1 MADRVR
7 RPKIYEEMLDELKNK
22 GVFKTYKD
30 ALMFAAC
37 LGYDRGK
44 RIEFS
49 KSSEP
54 VNLQIFS
61 GEFNQTILNTLAVAE
76 TLDPSCVGKDKE
88 DEKVRIFEEYAC
100 GGLEILKNEFWD
112 SKADWELGLMTLI
125 MQEESSEKI
134 LMDITGLSQD

>member
-1 MADRVR
+1 MTDRVR
-7 RPKIYEEMLDELKNK
+7 RPKIYEEMLDELKNN

-44 RIEFS
+44 RLEFP

-54 VNLQIFS
+54 INLQIFS

-76 TLDPSCVGKDKE
+76 TLDPACMGKDME

-125 MQEESSEKI
+125 MQEEDSEKI
-134 LMDITGLSQD
+134 LMDITSLSQD

>member
-7 RPKIYEEMLDELKNK
+7 RPEIYEEMLDELRNK

-37 LGYDRGK
+37 LGYDREK

-61 GEFNQTILNTLAVAE
+61 GEFNHTILNMLAVAE
-76 TLDPSCVGKDKE
+76 TLDPACMGRDKE

-125 MQEESSEKI
+125 MQEEDSEKI